1 MSIHVFVISSA
12 LALLSAVTPGAV
24 AEPKTVDLKP
34 KFVVGQEDR
43 FMVEMNS
50 ARQAKFVD
58 SNVNRPESYR
68 QRLRVKRRV
77 LEAGEAGAKIELVYE
92 AAEIAIAAGNKS
104 VSYDSEGINDS
115 ESELT
120 IGSTVEPALN
130 KPIAVEVDPM
140 GRVKRVSGN
149 TNAPGVPPAL
159 SLLGDEMFTRTF
171 VPLYGTG
178 ADVASAPVG
187 HTWTEERQSP
197 SAQTGVVTTARRFT
211 LEEANGRTAKFGIT
225 GSLSLE
231 PSEKAAAARTRIDSH
246 LVGGSMTWDL
256 VIGCLKEYA
265 YRQEM
270 KLMAETDGR
279 ERVALTEY
287 SLVISR
293 IDVWPPVG
301 SAKQETAGQE

>member
-1 MSIHVFVISSA
+1 MSTLVFVISSIF
-12 LALLSAVTPGAV
+12 ALLSAGALGV
-24 AEPKTVDLKP
+24 GAEPRTVDLKP

-68 QRLRVKRRV
+68 QKLRVKRRV
-77 LEAGEAGAKIELVYE
+77 LETGEAGAKLELVYE

-104 VSYDSEGINDS
+104 VGYDSEGINDS

-120 IGSTVEPALN
+120 VGTAVEPALN
-130 KPIAVEVDPM
+130 KPIIVEVDPL

-149 TNAPGVPPAL
+149 ANAPGVPPAL

-171 VPLYGTG
+171 VPLYGSG
-178 ADVASAPVG
+178 ADVASAAVG
-187 HTWTEERQSP
+187 HTWIEERQSP
-197 SAQTGVVTTARRFT
+197 AAQTGVVTTLRRFT
-211 LEEANGRTAKFGIT
+211 LDEANDRTAKIGIS

-231 PSEKAAAARTRIDSH
+231 PSEKAAAAKTRIDSSA
-246 LVGGSMTWDL
+246 VTGSMTWSL
-256 VIGCLKEYA
+256 EIGCVKEYV

-293 IDVWPPVG
+293 IEVWPPEG
-301 SAKQETAGQE
+301 AAKQETTGLK